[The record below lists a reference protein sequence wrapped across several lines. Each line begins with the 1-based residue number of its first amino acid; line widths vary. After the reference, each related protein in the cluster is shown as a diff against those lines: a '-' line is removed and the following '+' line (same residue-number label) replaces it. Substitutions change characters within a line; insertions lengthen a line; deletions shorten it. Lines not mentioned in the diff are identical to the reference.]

1 MRAIQ
6 ITEFG
11 GPEVLRLVE
20 VPAPS
25 PSEGEVLIR
34 VTRAGLNF
42 ADTHTRENVYIAKH
56 DLPLVPGTEVA
67 GVREDT
73 GERVV
78 ARLPGRGGYAEYAVA
93 RESAVVPVPDG
104 LADETA
110 LALLIQG
117 TTAWHLLRTSARL
130 TPGESV
136 VVHSAAGGTGSLC
149 VQLARA
155 FGAGRVIATAG
166 SEERRELALSLG
178 ADAVVDS
185 ADASDLAARLVAAN
199 GDAPVDVVLEAAG
212 GAVFDE
218 SLRALAPFGRLVVYG
233 ISSREQREIR
243 TGSLLKRSHAV
254 IGFWMNHLTDAM
266 WDEALTD
273 LFARAAAGSLRAVAG
288 PTYPLSE
295 ARRAQEDLAGRR
307 TSGKLTLDVSR

>member
-1 MRAIQ
+1 MRAVQ
-6 ITEFG
+6 IEEFG
-11 GPEVLRLVE
+11 GPEVLRVVE
-20 VPAPS
+20 LPRPE
-25 PSEGEVLIR
+25 PGDGEVLVR

-42 ADTHTRENVYIAKH
+42 ADTHIRENAYIAKH

-67 GVREDT
+67 GVLDET

-93 RESAVVPVPDG
+93 PRAAVVPVADG
-104 LADETA
+104 LSDEAA
-110 LALLIQG
+110 LALLVQG
-117 TTAWHLLRTSARL
+117 TTAWHLYRTAAKL
-130 TPGESV
+130 AAGESV

-166 SEERRELALSLG
+166 SEERRTLALELG
-178 ADAVVDS
+178 ADAALDS
-185 ADASDLAARLVAAN
+185 APEGMADRLLEAN
-199 GDAPVDVVLEAAG
+199 GGAPVDVVLEAAG
-212 GAVFDE
+212 GDVFDA

-233 ISSREQREIR
+233 ISSREQREVR

-254 IGFWMNHLTDAM
+254 VGFWMNHLTPAM

-273 LFARAAAGSLRAVAG
+273 LFARAASGSLRVVAG
-288 PTYPLSE
+288 PTYALSD
-295 ARRAQEDLAGRR
+295 ARQAQIDLAGRK
-307 TSGKLTLDVSR
+307 TSGKVTLDPTR

>member
-6 ITEFG
+6 IEEFG
-11 GPEVLRLVE
+11 GPEVLRLVD
-20 VPAPS
+20 VPVPEPAD
-25 PSEGEVLIR
+25 GEVLVR
-34 VTRAGLNF
+34 VTRAGMNF

-93 RESAVVPVPDG
+93 PAASLVAVPDG
-104 LADETA
+104 LSDEAA

-117 TTAWHLLRTSARL
+117 TTAWHLFRTSSGLR
-130 TPGESV
+130 PGETV

-166 SEERRELALSLG
+166 SEERRALTLELG
-178 ADAVVDS
+178 ADAALDS
-185 ADASDLAARLVAAN
+185 DPSDLSARILAAN
-199 GDAPVDVVLEAAG
+199 DGAPVDVILEATG
-212 GAVFDE
+212 GPVFDE
-218 SLRALAPFGRLVVYG
+218 SLKALAPFGRLVVYG

-254 IGFWMNHLTDAM
+254 VGFWMNHLSEAM

-273 LFARAAAGSLRAVAG
+273 LFARAAAGDIRVVEG
-288 PTYPLSE
+288 PVYALSD
-295 ARRAQEDLAGRR
+295 ARRAQEDLVGRR
-307 TSGKLTLDVSR
+307 TSGKLTLDPSR

>member
-6 ITEFG
+6 IEEFG
-11 GPEVLRLVE
+11 GPEVLRLVD
-20 VPAPS
+20 VPAPA
-25 PSEGEVLIR
+25 PGEGEVLVR
-34 VTRAGLNF
+34 VTRAGMNF

-56 DLPLVPGTEVA
+56 DLPLIPGTEVA

-93 RESAVVPVPDG
+93 PRERVFAIPAG
-104 LADETA
+104 LSDEAA

-130 TPGESV
+130 RSGESV

-149 VQLARA
+149 VQLAKA

-166 SEERRELALSLG
+166 SEERRALTLELG
-178 ADAVVDS
+178 ADAALDS
-185 ADASDLAARLVAAN
+185 DASSLAERLVEAN
-199 GDAPVDVVLEAAG
+199 GGAPVDVVLEAAG
-212 GAVFDE
+212 GAVFE
-218 SLRALAPFGRLVVYG
+218 ASLKALAPFGRLVVYG
-233 ISSREQREIR
+233 ISSREQREVR

-254 IGFWMNHLTDAM
+254 VGFWMNHLTDAM

-273 LFARAAAGSLRAVAG
+273 LFARAASGEIRVVEG
-288 PTYPLSE
+288 PVYALSD

-307 TSGKLTLDVSR
+307 TSGKLTLDPSR